1 MQESNPQSGLLV
13 TTGHCKRGFH
23 PKSPS
28 LQSFMS
34 ISDSTITSY
43 RTSRNASRSASPCSR
58 NRRDSIVSLRS
69 PAEPNS
75 HGDPNDSFLPAL
87 DGITSW
93 NICHSISLSAV
104 SSDLIENNSIAT
116 PSNLSGRSSP
126 TGISQNQR
134 QSMMNSNFS
143 AAAGSASVMSIRQ
156 PAETLKYPSP
166 FPPPSNLN
174 IQTFIATNSSG
185 TTPSTIS
192 SQGQTTS
199 RPQSPVST
207 SRTSFDSVGGNWLV
221 RPPDETSS
229 DGDTDRGKMTCS
241 FSRFQWLH
249 DSDSHD

>member
-13 TTGHCKRGFH
+13 TTGHCRRGYH

-28 LQSFMS
+28 LHSFMS
-34 ISDSTITSY
+34 ISDSTKTSY

-58 NRRDSIVSLRS
+58 NRRDSIVSLKS
-69 PAEPNS
+69 LTELNS
-75 HGDPNDSFLPAL
+75 HGDYDSFLPAL

-93 NICHSISLSAV
+93 DNCHSITLSAV

-134 QSMMNSNFS
+134 QSIMNSNFS
-143 AAAGSASVMSIRQ
+143 AAAGNASVMSTRQ

-166 FPPPSNLN
+166 FPPPSNIN

-199 RPQSPVST
+199 RPQSPVSA
-207 SRTSFDSVGGNWLV
+207 SRTSFDSVCGNWLV

-229 DGDTDRGKMTCS
+229 DGDTDRGEMTCS

-249 DSDSHD
+249 DSDCHD